1 MSMIK
6 ESLHHTVE
14 QLNDEEA
21 QQVLAFAQQ
30 LKAREE
36 ISPTLKRLASDP
48 AFEVPSEERSVFRQI
63 KPIQG
68 KGIPA
73 SELLVEDRR

>member
-21 QQVLAFAQQ
+21 QQVLAFARQ
-30 LKAREE
+30 LKKEGE

-48 AFEVPSEERSVFRQI
+48 AFEVPSEEGGVFRRIQ
-63 KPIQG
+63 PIQG

>member
-6 ESLHHTVE
+6 ESLHHAVE

-21 QQVLAFAQQ
+21 QRVLAFAQD
-30 LKAREE
+30 LKEKGE

-48 AFEVPSEERSVFRQI
+48 AFEIPSEEGNVLRRVQ
-63 KPIQG
+63 PIQG

-73 SELLVEDRR
+73 SRLLVEDRR